1 VSIGKGVT
9 IASAV
14 TFAFTTAVVALA
26 GDGNRQKIRFN
37 AADQAAARAAVL
49 RKSDLGSGT
58 GWRGGAR
65 KPDLSATESCPN
77 YSPKQSDLVLTG
89 AAETQFSLGTLV
101 FDSEAQVLETARM
114 VRLDWRRSVLAP
126 GVLSC
131 LRSTM
136 SKSTPPGTRVLS
148 IQKLAFPRVAQYTAA
163 FRLVIDVRSSRAT
176 VRLLVDVA
184 LVGRGR
190 TEIILTTSAPLAAR
204 VSVKAAEIRLARIL
218 VARIRA

>member
-1 VSIGKGVT
+1 VSIGKYVT

-14 TFAFTTAVVALA
+14 TFALTTAVVSLA
-26 GDGNRQKIRFN
+26 ADGNKQKIRFN
-37 AADQAAARAAVL
+37 AADQAAARVAVL

-58 GWRGGAR
+58 GWTGGAR

-77 YSPKQSDLVLTG
+77 YNPKQSDLVLTG
-89 AAETQFSLGTLV
+89 AAETRFALGTLV

-136 SKSTPPGTRVLS
+136 SKSTPAGTTVLS
-148 IQKLAFPRVAQYTAA
+148 IQKLGFPHIAQYTAA
-163 FRLVIDVRSSRAT
+163 FRLVIDVRSSGGTA
-176 VRLLVDVA
+176 RLLVDVV

-190 TEIILTTSAPLAAR
+190 TEIILTTSAPFAAR

-218 VARIRA
+218 VGRVRA